1 MFQNIKIMRRV
12 VLSIVVLLLILS
24 ILFYWYA
31 QSTTEVYNSY
41 AHYYNNSNLI
51 YSNVSKLVAKPFPY
65 QFEGSSSHVYFV
77 NSSISNFNISLP
89 SLDSVNS
96 SVLGPI
102 SYYNKELLIPLS
114 SDSMG
119 INFSQYWGGLAV
131 VNCTDGNLTWI
142 DYFNNQVM
150 TQPIVF
156 NGVVYIGLG
165 TAFYDPNKDS
175 NGVIALN
182 STNGKIIWARY
193 LDSEHMP
200 TFIYYNDTLVIT
212 PGLGTPI
219 NNSSGILYFLNAT
232 NGKTI
237 KKINT
242 SSESAMSSILVVNNT
257 SYFGAAKFN
266 FSSGSPSYQDQFKNM
281 FYAVSLRNMSILWS
295 DKFNSSFGMQDSSPV
310 FSNGQIITGY
320 SSSLFNNTISILG
333 LNYAN
338 GKIDWN
344 FTSPEHG
351 NISSP
356 YIQLPPL
363 TSYEGVVYSDSPTI
377 GILYALNAS
386 SGTLLWQ
393 FYTGPTSANVNI
405 INNSIVLLNSAGY
418 LYVINLNG
426 KLINKRYV
434 GITAGPENIV
444 QIGNKIILYGASNK
458 IEIVPISFLFH

>member
-1 MFQNIKIMRRV
+1 MKKGI
-12 VLSIVVLLLILS
+12 LSVVVLLLLLS
-24 ILFYWYA
+24 ILFYWYT
-31 QSTTEVYNSY
+31 QSSILAYNSY
-41 AHYYNNSNLI
+41 AYHYNNSNLI
-51 YSNVSKLVAKPFPY
+51 YSSRSKLVAKPFPY
-65 QFEGSSSHVYFV
+65 QFEGSSSHIYFV
-77 NSSISNFNISLP
+77 NCSISNFNSSLP
-89 SLDSVNS
+89 RLDSVNS
-96 SVLGPI
+96 LVLGPI

-119 INFSQYWGGLAV
+119 IDFSQYWGGLAS
-131 VNCTDGNLTWI
+131 VNCTNGNLTWV

-156 NGVVYIGLG
+156 NGAVYIGLG
-165 TAFYDPNKDS
+165 AAFYDPNKDS
-175 NGVIALN
+175 NGLIAVN
-182 STNGKIIWARY
+182 STNGKIIWAKY
-193 LDSEHMP
+193 IDSEHMP
-200 TFIYYNDTLVIT
+200 TFIFYNDTLVVT

-257 SYFGAAKFN
+257 GYFGAANFN
-266 FSSGSPSYQDQFKNM
+266 FSFGSPLYQDKFKDI
-281 FYAVSLRNMSILWS
+281 FYAISLRNMSILWS

-320 SSSLFNNTISILG
+320 SSSLFNNTITILG
-333 LNYAN
+333 LNYSN

-351 NISSP
+351 NISSL

-363 TSYEGVVYSDSPTI
+363 TSYDGVVYSDSPTI
-377 GILYALNAS
+377 GILYALNS
-386 SGTLLWQ
+386 SNGDLLWQ

-405 INNSIVLLNSAGY
+405 INNSAVLLNSAGY
-418 LYVINLNG
+418 LYIISLNG

-434 GITAGPENIV
+434 GISAGPENIV
-444 QIGNKIILYGASNK
+444 QIGNNMILYGASNK
-458 IEIVPISFLFH
+458 IEIVPISSLFG